1 MDSDW
6 SNHKGQGNRIRP
18 RVKRRSRRY
27 ADSMFLRD
35 AELVERLSQPD
46 PIITGIELGAGAER
60 YSTDA
65 PVQPSSVDLRIGEI
79 FTPGAKA
86 EEAGSAAHPLRGDVL
101 APGHTAVITTLEEF
115 NFPDEIGAIGFP
127 PNAVSSQGILMT
139 NPGHVD
145 PGYKGNMSFTVI
157 NMGSKP
163 YTLQKKE
170 KIVTLLLFKL
180 DAPAE
185 KSWRRR
191 HPDGPSSPPDGVS
204 KLLAVLSRD
213 FMDIS
218 GRVKKAARE
227 EEGFTRRVA
236 YLAPIGIG
244 AVGVFLSF
252 FGPLK
257 GEIDELKARAE
268 VSGNVQ
274 ALQKRVRRL
283 EREATHGGRAQLLAS
298 PESRGE

>member
-1 MDSDW
+1 
-6 SNHKGQGNRIRP
+6 
-18 RVKRRSRRY
+18 
-27 ADSMFLRD
+27 MFLRD
-35 AELVERLSQPD
+35 AELIGKLSQPE
-46 PIITGIELGAGAER
+46 PIITGIELGTGPHR
-60 YSTDA
+60 YSAEA

-79 FTPGAKA
+79 FTPGAKTD
-86 EEAGSAAHPLRGDVL
+86 EAGSAEHPLRGEVL

-145 PGYKGNMSFTVI
+145 PGYKGKMSFTVI
-157 NMGSKP
+157 NMGSKS

-170 KIVTLLLFKL
+170 KIVTLLLFEL
-180 DAPAE
+180 DTPAE
-185 KSWRRR
+185 KSWDPR
-191 HPDGPSSPPDGVS
+191 HPGGPPARPDGVS

-218 GRVKKAARE
+218 GRVKKAASAE
-227 EEGFTRRVA
+227 ERRTRLWA
-236 YLAPIGIG
+236 IAAPIF
-244 AVGVFLSF
+244 VSFLSLLF
-252 FGPLK
+252 LIFIPFRS
-257 GEIDELKARAE
+257 EIDELKAQAE

-283 EREATHGGRAQLLAS
+283 EREARGGRAQLLAS